1 MWLKELSVNENWNCM
16 VIQHLTIK
24 WCCIFQYCILFWEAS
39 PVEVNGNLT
48 TELNSTVLSLIYE
61 KYFLLLLIIIIIKWH
76 LFFFFSFI
84 HSRFLRIYNPHQRA
98 NFSCYTVWLKSSTA
112 QKVSWSNRLIPA
124 KQTFWIWTFL
134 VTERIG
140 FWMLLSFYWWMH

>member
-1 MWLKELSVNENWNCM
+1 MWLKEFSVIENWNCM

-48 TELNSTVLSLIYE
+48 TELNSTVLSFIYE

-76 LFFFFSFI
+76 LFFFFFSFI
-84 HSRFLRIYNPHQRA
+84 HSRFLRIYNLHQRA
-98 NFSCYTVWLKSSTA
+98 NFSCYILY
-112 QKVSWSNRLIPA
+112 SWNQVLRKELADLIGWF
-124 KQTFWIWTFL
+124 QQSRHF
-134 VTERIG
+134 ESG
-140 FWMLLSFYWWMH
+140 LS